1 MENEVLL
8 AVIERLN
15 EQVAQLNL
23 ENVVLRTKLDLLQ
36 QSEEC
41 EKEE

>member
-8 AVIERLN
+8 SVIERLN

-23 ENVVLRTKLDLLQ
+23 ENVILRTKFDLLQ
-36 QSEEC
+36 SKEEC
-41 EKEE
+41 GKEE

>member
-23 ENVVLRTKLDLLQ
+23 ENIVLRTKLELST
-36 QSEEC
+36 SEEGK
-41 EKEE
+41 KEE

>member
-23 ENVVLRTKLDLLQ
+23 ENVVLRAKLDLLQ
-36 QSEEC
+36 SEKG
-41 EKEE
+41 KEEE

>member
-8 AVIERLN
+8 SVIERLN

-23 ENVVLRTKLDLLQ
+23 ENVILRTKLDLLQ
-36 QSEEC
+36 SEEC
-41 EKEE
+41 GKEE

>member
-15 EQVAQLNL
+15 DQVAQLNL

-36 QSEEC
+36 SEEC